1 MIERIKKIFAIP
13 DLRKKILVTV
23 VLLVLIRVL
32 AHIPLPG
39 VDLEDLR
46 KFFEENQFFGLMNMF
61 TGGTMENFSIIL
73 MGVGPYITASIIFQL
88 LGMVIPALEKM
99 AKEGQEG
106 QRKINQ
112 YTRYLTVPL
121 AAVQAWAMIKVLG
134 GAGQAVAQQGFEIN
148 LTGFDLLAAIA
159 TVTGG
164 TILLMWLG
172 ELISENG
179 IGNGISL
186 IITLGILSSIP
197 QMIKNTWL
205 LVQGGGSD
213 KLAGLFFLAILTVLT
228 VIFVVYINEARRK
241 IPVSYARRVRGMKM
255 YGGVESFIPLRV
267 NQGGVIPIIF
277 AMSMI
282 LFPQSLAKFLVNST
296 TEWISNLAGSI
307 DRLYGNNLVYGI
319 AYFIL
324 VVAFTYFYTAI
335 VFNPVQVSENLQK
348 QGGFIPGIRPGGNTR
363 KYLGKLLNRVTFSG
377 ALFLGLIAVMPFIIQ
392 AATGIGTLVVG
403 GTGLLI
409 VISVVLDT
417 KRQLEGMI
425 SMRSYEEY

>member
-1 MIERIKKIFAIP
+1 MWEKVKKVFSVP
-13 DLRKKILVTV
+13 DLRKKILISA
-23 VLLVLIRVL
+23 LILILVRIL

-39 VDLEDLR
+39 VDLADL
-46 KFFEENQFFGLMNMF
+46 KEFFGQNQFFGLLNMF
-61 TGGTMENFSIIL
+61 SGGTMENFSVIL

-88 LGMVIPALEKM
+88 LGMVIPALEKLT
-99 AKEGQEG
+99 KEGEEG

-121 AAVQAWAMIKVLG
+121 AALQAWAMIKVLS
-134 GAGQAVAQQGFEIN
+134 GAGQAAAQQGFEIQ
-148 LTGFDLLAAIA
+148 LQGLSLITAII

-164 TILLMWLG
+164 TMLLMWLG

-186 IITLGILSSIP
+186 IITLGILAGIP
-197 QMIKNTWL
+197 QMIRNTAL

-213 KLAGLFFLAILTVLT
+213 KILGLIFLAILAI
-228 VIFVVYINEARRK
+228 VIVVFIIFINEAKRK

-255 YGGVESFIPLRV
+255 YGGVESFIPLRI

-277 AMSMI
+277 AMSMV
-282 LFPQSLAKFLVNST
+282 LLPQSLAKFLVNSP
-296 TEWISNLAGSI
+296 TEWVSNLAASI
-307 DRLYGNNLVYGI
+307 DQIYNNNLLYGIVYF
-319 AYFIL
+319 AL
-324 VVAFTYFYTAI
+324 VVVFTYFYTAI
-335 VFNPVQVSENLQK
+335 VFNPSQISENLQK
-348 QGGFIPGIRPGGNTR
+348 QGGFIPGIRPGEKTR
-363 KYLGKLLNRVTFSG
+363 QYLSNVLNRVTFSG
-377 ALFLGLIAVMPFIIQ
+377 AIFLGLVAVLPFIVQ
-392 AATGIGTLVVG
+392 AATGITTIVIG

-409 VISVVLDT
+409 VISVVLET